1 MTEYSSEAVT
11 HNSTSK
17 QFQLDLTPGK
27 PEGKKDYGILDY
39 EMVGETVFNLYHTEV
54 PPSYKGRGIGAF
66 LADRAIRDLTASS
79 KEVKLI
85 LSCTYLQHYYNKN
98 KHLYPDSKVQ
108 FDM

>member
-17 QFQLDLTPGK
+17 QFQLDLTPEK
-27 PEGKKDYGILDY
+27 PEGKKDYGVLDY
-39 EMVGETVFNLYHTEV
+39 EIVSGTVFNLYHTEV
-54 PPSYKGRGIGAF
+54 PLSYKGKGIGAF
-66 LADRAIRDLTASS
+66 LADRAIRDLTASN
-79 KEVKLI
+79 KDAKLI